1 MAINKELDMDQK
13 LDFEKSLRKWE
24 KDYDASLRKLP
35 TRKKKF
41 TTQSEITVEPLYTPR
56 QISESDDY
64 LEKLGFPG
72 EYPYT
77 RGVYASMYR
86 NRIWTKRL
94 LVGYGAPEDLNERNK
109 MLLSAG
115 ETGLNVTGSSVSMRG
130 YDTDQMA
137 EELDRGYVGMYG
149 TPLDSVLDTEISLKD
164 IPIDKVSVNYSDQG
178 PFVSTATHFV
188 VAQRRGIPL
197 EKIVGSTNHADC
209 FSHWISCAMYIL
221 FPLDAHVKM
230 TVDLI
235 KWCSRSVR
243 RWHPLSIIGQHYSQ
257 NGATPVQEL
266 AFTLASG
273 IAHVDNCLKA
283 GMDIDE
289 FAPRISGFF
298 DGQINV
304 FELAAKLRAA
314 RRMWASIMKN
324 RFKAKDPRSWQL
336 RIHVQTSGVEL
347 TRQVPHLNIARV
359 ACQALGAV
367 LGGCNSLHTDSWDEA
382 ITIPSEKSALLA
394 LMTQHVISEE
404 TGVADVID
412 PLGGS
417 YYLEFLTDRM
427 EQEAWKIIENID
439 AMGGMMKAAEDGY
452 VYRNISNSVMRDLIA
467 VKNKERVIVGVN
479 EFCQPEE
486 ESSFESFKIDPEL
499 VDRQMERTKR
509 LRKERNQAKAKAA
522 LDELRLI
529 AEGSRDGNI
538 FEGVIDAIKLECT
551 RGEIVRALQDVFGKG
566 KPYAG
571 V

>member
-1 MAINKELDMDQK
+1 MDQK
-13 LDFEKSLRKWE
+13 LDLDKSLRKWE
-24 KDYDASLRKLP
+24 EGYDASLGKVP
-35 TRKKKF
+35 IRKKKF

-56 QISESDDY
+56 QISESDYY

-72 EYPYT
+72 QYPYT
-77 RGVYASMYR
+77 RGVYPSMYR
-86 NRIWTKRL
+86 NRLWTKRL

-149 TPLDSVLDTEISLKD
+149 TPLDSVLDTDISLED
-164 IPIDKVSVNYSDQG
+164 IPIDKVSVNYSDQA

-188 VAQRRGIPL
+188 L
-197 EKIVGSTNHADC
+197 DKIVGSTNHADC
-209 FSHWISCAMYIL
+209 FSHWISCAMYIV
-221 FPLDAHVKM
+221 FPLDAHVRM
-230 TVDLI
+230 TVDLV
-235 KWCSRSVR
+235 KWCSRNVR

-283 GMDIDE
+283 GVDIDE

-324 RFKAKDPRSWQL
+324 RFKAKDQRSWQL

-359 ACQALGAV
+359 ALQALGAV

-417 YYLEFLTDRM
+417 YYLESLTDKI
-427 EQEAWKIIENID
+427 EQEAWKIIEDID
-439 AMGGMMKAAEDGY
+439 ARGGMMKAAKDGY
-452 VYRNISNSVMRDLIA
+452 VYRNISNSVRRSLIA
-467 VKNKERVIVGVN
+467 VKNKEKVIVGVN
-479 EFCQPEE
+479 EFCQPED

-499 VDRQMERTKR
+499 VDRQIERTKR
-509 LRKERNQAKAKAA
+509 LRKERDQAKAKAA

-538 FEGVIDAIKLECT
+538 FQGVIDAIKVDCT
-551 RGEIVRALQDVFGKG
+551 RGEITRALQDVYGKG

>member
-1 MAINKELDMDQK
+1 WVESS
-13 LDFEKSLRKWE
+13 E
-24 KDYDASLRKLP
+24 ASLSKLAA
-35 TRKKKF
+35 RKKKF
-41 TTQSEITVEPLYTPR
+41 TTQSGIIVKPLYTPK
-56 QISESDDY
+56 QVSGGDDY
-64 LEKLGFPG
+64 VDKLGFPG
-72 EYPYT
+72 QYPYT

-86 NRIWTKRL
+86 NRLWTIVYTNLIYRIL
-94 LVGYGAPEDLNERNK
+94 LA
-109 MLLSAG
+109 AG

-137 EELDRGYVGMYG
+137 EELDKGYVGLYG

-178 PFVSTATHFV
+178 PFVSTATHFT
-188 VAQRRGIPL
+188 VAQRRGIFL
-197 EKIVGSTNHADC
+197 DKIAGSTNHADC
-209 FSHWISCAMYIL
+209 FSHWISCNMYIL
-221 FPLDAHVKM
+221 FPLDAHVRM

-235 KWCSRSVR
+235 KWCSRDTR

-273 IAHVDNCLKA
+273 IAHVENCLRA

-298 DGQINV
+298 DGQIHV

-314 RRMWASIMKN
+314 RRMWAAIMKE
-324 RFKAKDPRSWQL
+324 RFKAKDPRSCQL
-336 RIHVQTSGVEL
+336 RIHIQTSGVEL
-347 TRQVPHLNIARV
+347 TRQMPHLNIARV
-359 ACQALGAV
+359 ALQALGAV

-382 ITIPSEKSALLA
+382 ITIPSQESALLA

-404 TGVADVID
+404 AGVADVID

-417 YYLEFLTDRM
+417 YYLESLTDKM

-439 AMGGMMKAAEDGY
+439 SMGGMMKAAEDGY
-452 VYRNISNSVMRDLIA
+452 VYREISSSVIRDLIA
-467 VKNKERVIVGVN
+467 EKNKEKIIVGVN

-486 ESSFESFKIDPEL
+486 KSGFESFKIDLKL
-499 VDRQMERTKR
+499 VNRQIARTKR
-509 LRKERNQAKAKAA
+509 LRKERNQSKTKAA
-522 LDELRLI
+522 LDELRFI
-529 AEGSRDGNI
+529 AEGSRDGSI
-538 FEGVIDAIKLECT
+538 FQGVIDAVKVDCT
-551 RGEIVRALQDVFGKG
+551 RGEIVRALRDVFGEG